1 MYNAHIWSF
10 DKHII
15 CVPMREIKCTM
26 FLEILYTTVSIT
38 KARNTLFWS
47 NTIDDSTFSS
57 LFQSYLITQVY
68 QDAYHRSINILAG
81 AETCG
86 KSSLLSLRNDYF
98 FGRNR
103 NKV

>member
-1 MYNAHIWSF
+1 
-10 DKHII
+10 
-15 CVPMREIKCTM
+15 MREIKCTM